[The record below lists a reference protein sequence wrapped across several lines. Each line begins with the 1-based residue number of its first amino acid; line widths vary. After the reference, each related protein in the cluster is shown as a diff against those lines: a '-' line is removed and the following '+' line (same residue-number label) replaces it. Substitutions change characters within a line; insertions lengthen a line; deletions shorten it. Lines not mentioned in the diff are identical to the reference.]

1 MAPPRPF
8 PPPSLALIACRVVEA
23 ELEHVARD
31 ATHVVRREFLEL
43 QLHDHP
49 AELHRHLA
57 AAVARAEADRAVNA
71 IALAYGLCGRALVGL
86 SPRRCRVVVPR
97 AHDCV
102 TLLLG
107 NKERYAARMQSEPG
121 TYWFSPGWTR
131 GGRVVG
137 PGRDASLRREY
148 AGRFTSEQI
157 EALLELEREG
167 LAQHHHGAC
176 VDHGLPGDEACRA
189 RAACDARALG
199 WSFDAHPGD
208 PALLRDLILGP
219 WDEERF
225 LVVAP
230 GEQIAQAVDE
240 RILQAR
246 PVPVAPPA
254 P

>member
-8 PPPSLALIACRVVEA
+8 PPPSLALIACRAVAA
-23 ELEHVARD
+23 EVGHLARD

-43 QLHDHP
+43 EWHDRP
-49 AELHRHLA
+49 AELHRQLA
-57 AAVARAEADRAVNA
+57 AAVARAEADARINA

-86 SPRRCRVVVPR
+86 APRRCRVVVPR

-107 NKERYAARMQSEPG
+107 SKERYAARMESEPG
-121 TYWFSPGWTR
+121 TYWFSPGWAR
-131 GGRVVG
+131 GGRSAG
-137 PGRDASLRREY
+137 PDREAALRRDY
-148 AGRFTSEQI
+148 AERFTSEQI
-157 EALLELEREG
+157 EALLEFEREG
-167 LAQHHHGAC
+167 LAQHQHGAY

-199 WSFDAHPGD
+199 WSFDAQAGD
-208 PALLRDLILGP
+208 ASLLRDLILGP